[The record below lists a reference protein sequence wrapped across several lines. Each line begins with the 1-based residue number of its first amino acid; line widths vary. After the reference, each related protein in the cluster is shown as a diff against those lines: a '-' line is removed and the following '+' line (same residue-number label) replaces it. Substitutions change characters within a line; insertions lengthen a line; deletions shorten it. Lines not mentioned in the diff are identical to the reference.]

1 VQSVKVRLGIIG
13 LIVLVALIGKWG
25 LGNGEDKDSSSAS
38 PSKDSDKS
46 TRIAL
51 TDPRSEIEASID
63 DSGTDSLVP
72 PAPISG
78 VSHSILTTSLHVS
91 ADDRAVFEP
100 HGEQVCASGCA
111 VSRHPT
117 EELTT
122 HQFHQ
127 LLNQFAEQPISEDSN
142 ALETLLFFGRQTSE
156 LIDKQGTGS
165 LDPWRAEF
173 LRAELLQAHAK
184 ISIRVVDENGTVRT
198 SLPPTRVPLD
208 RRHVFSMDVNNVQPL
223 VTSGT
228 VKRVGLYHLW
238 TRL

>member
-1 VQSVKVRLGIIG
+1 MKVRLGIIG
-13 LIVLVALIGKWG
+13 LIVLVALVGKWG

-38 PSKDSDKS
+38 PPKDSEKS
-46 TRIAL
+46 TSIAL
-51 TDPRSEIEASID
+51 TDPRSETEASVD
-63 DSGTDSLVP
+63 DSGTDFLVP
-72 PAPISG
+72 PAPITG
-78 VSHSILTTSLHVS
+78 VSHSALTTSLHVS

-122 HQFHQ
+122 HHYHQ
-127 LLNQFAEQPISEDSN
+127 LLDQFADDPISEDSN

-156 LIDKQGTGS
+156 MIDNEGTGL
-165 LDPWRAEF
+165 LDPWRAAF
-173 LRAELLQAHAK
+173 LRAELSQTHAK
-184 ISIRVVDENGTVRT
+184 IAIRVVDENGDVRT
-198 SLPPTRVPLD
+198 SLPSTRVPLD